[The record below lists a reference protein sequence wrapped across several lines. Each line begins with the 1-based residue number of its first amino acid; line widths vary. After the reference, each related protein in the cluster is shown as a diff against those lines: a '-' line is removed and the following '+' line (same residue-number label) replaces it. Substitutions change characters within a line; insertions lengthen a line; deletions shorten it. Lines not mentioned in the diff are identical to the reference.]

1 MGQLLVSFANAISQ
15 EQLTMCRVTFHA
27 HTRSDWS
34 IYLSSA
40 FHLTDG
46 SDYVTVDQYNV
57 TFIAGQQNTTVMVT
71 TVDDTA
77 TELSEYF
84 KVVISA
90 IDSTAEI
97 GSPNTSCITIVD
109 NDPGTCTVWL
119 CSEYGWCTH
128 NAASHFH
135 KV

>member
-1 MGQLLVSFANAISQ
+1 MGQLLVRFANANSQ
-15 EQLTMCRVTFHA
+15 EQLTMCRITFHA
-27 HTRSDWS
+27 HMRSDWS
-34 IYLSSA
+34 IYPSSA
-40 FHLTDG
+40 FHLTDD
-46 SDYVTVDQYNV
+46 SDYMVAQYNV
-57 TFIAGQQNTTVMVT
+57 TFIAGQQNTTVMVV

-109 NDPGTCTVWL
+109 DDPGMHTI
-119 CSEYGWCTH
+119 
-128 NAASHFH
+128 
-135 KV
+135 